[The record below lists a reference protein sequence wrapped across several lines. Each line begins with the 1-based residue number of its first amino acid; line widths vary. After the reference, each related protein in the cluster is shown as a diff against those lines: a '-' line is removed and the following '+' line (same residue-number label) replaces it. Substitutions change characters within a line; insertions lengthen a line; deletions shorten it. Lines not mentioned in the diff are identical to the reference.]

1 MAEPGV
7 KALLFDQ
14 FARISAALGS
24 GRRVEIL
31 DVLANGERSVESLA
45 VAVHLS
51 VANTSRH
58 LQVLKDAAL
67 VSSRREGNRVL
78 YRLAAPEV
86 YEFWVTLR
94 SLAASRLAEVERL
107 VRTYVGE
114 RDQLEPLTRE
124 ELQRRIEAGEDL
136 LILDVRPREEYLA
149 GHIPAAVSVPVDELQ
164 WRLSELPPD
173 RQVVAYCRGPY
184 CAFAPDAVRFLRRQG
199 LAAGALEDGLP
210 EWSAAGFPLEVG

>member
-14 FARISAALGS
+14 FARIAAALGS
-24 GRRVEIL
+24 GRRIEIL
-31 DVLANGERSVESLA
+31 DVLANGERSVESVA

-51 VANTSRH
+51 LANTSRH

-67 VSSRREGNRVL
+67 VSSQREGNRVL

-86 YEFWVTLR
+86 YEFWVSLR

-107 VRTYVGE
+107 VRAYVGE

-124 ELQRRIEAGEDL
+124 ELQHRIEAEEDL
-136 LILDVRPREEYLA
+136 LLLDVRPREEYLA
-149 GHIPAAVSVPVDELQ
+149 GHIPAAVSVPVEELHR
-164 WRLSELPPD
+164 RLSELPPD

-184 CAFAPDAVRFLRRQG
+184 CALAPDAVRFLRRHG
-199 LAAGALEDGLP
+199 LDARALEDGLP
-210 EWSAAGFPLEVG
+210 EWSAAGFPVEVG

>member
-1 MAEPGV
+1 MPEHHV

-14 FARISAALGS
+14 FARIAAALGS
-24 GRRVEIL
+24 GRRIEIL

-58 LQVLKDAAL
+58 LQILKDAAL
-67 VSSRREGNRVL
+67 VSSRRDGNRVL
-78 YRLAAPEV
+78 YSLAAPDV
-86 YEFWVTLR
+86 YEFWVSLR

-107 VRTYVGE
+107 VRAYVGE

-124 ELQRRIEAGEDL
+124 ELQRRIDAGEDL

-164 WRLSELPPD
+164 RRLAELPPD

-199 LAAGALEDGLP
+199 LDARALEDGLP
-210 EWSAAGFPLEVG
+210 EWSAAGLPLEVG